1 MRQSTLR
8 RIAASMNT
16 AKGKSRV
23 DLREP
28 EIHEQWESI
37 YLNPDLDRLY
47 DQIFERI
54 VGILSPKPDQTLL
67 DAGCGY
73 CFHAVRLAK
82 SGVQVTALDLSDA
95 ALQRAAAT
103 IRRAGMEDRIRLERG
118 DLLELPFS
126 DGSFDYVHCWGV
138 LMHVPR
144 LEVALGE
151 LIRVLKPG
159 GKLVVMENNAHSLH
173 VQGERLARLA
183 KRILRRP
190 LNERTATPR
199 GSEEW
204 VGDGSSR
211 LMLRIQDID
220 FLVRFCEEHGLRLVD
235 RFAGQFTELYTQLPG
250 RALKR
255 VVHRFNEFWF
265 ASVGRPKL
273 AVGNILVFERE

>member
-1 MRQSTLR
+1 
-8 RIAASMNT
+8 MNT

-23 DLREP
+23 DLSEP
-28 EIHEQWESI
+28 EIHEQWESV

-47 DQIFERI
+47 DRIFERI
-54 VGILSPKPDQTLL
+54 VRILSPKPDQTLL

-73 CFHAVRLAK
+73 CFHAVRLAR

>member
-1 MRQSTLR
+1 MS
-8 RIAASMNT
+8 IV
-16 AKGKSRV
+16 KGKSGV

-28 EIHEQWESI
+28 EIHEHWESV

-47 DQIFERI
+47 DRIFERI
-54 VGILSPKPDQTLL
+54 VRTLAPEPDQTLL
-67 DAGCGY
+67 DAGCGS
-73 CFHAVRLAK
+73 CFHAVRLAR
-82 SGVQVTALDLSDA
+82 SGVRVTALDFSDA
-95 ALQRAAAT
+95 ALGRGAET

-126 DGSFDYVHCWGV
+126 DRAFDYVHCWGV

-144 LEVALGE
+144 LEDALGE

-159 GKLVVMENNAHSLH
+159 GRLVVMENNARSLH
-173 VQGERLARLA
+173 VQGEKLARLA

-190 LNERTATPR
+190 LNKRTATPR

-204 VGDGSSR
+204 IGDGSSR
-211 LMLRIQDID
+211 LLLRIQDID
-220 FLVRFCEEHGLRLVD
+220 FLVRFCEKRGLRLID
-235 RFAGQFTELYTQLPG
+235 RFAGQFTELYTHLPG

-255 VVHRFNEFWF
+255 VVHKFNEFWF

-273 AVGNILVFERE
+273 AVGNILVFEKSLKI